1 MQNYERRIEDRRAE
15 RERMFRDDVNFQAHM
30 KIIRDAYE
38 NTRMDFWCEECE
50 KDFTADAYKVIG
62 EAGRW
67 PVAWYVGLC
76 PENHKCIRY
85 ITDKENDSYYWKSK
99 MIREQRHEMEDAM
112 LIPSDPRFKL
122 VYPEKWRELEK
133 LRDE

>member
-15 RERMFRDDVNFQAHM
+15 RERVFRDDNAYHAHM
-30 KIIRDAYE
+30 KVIREAYE
-38 NTRMDFWCEECE
+38 TTRMDFWCEECQ
-50 KDFTADAYKVIG
+50 KDFTSDAYKVIG
-62 EAGRW
+62 EAGQW
-67 PVAWYVGLC
+67 PVAWYAGLC
-76 PENHKCIRY
+76 PENHVCIRY

-99 MIREQRHEMEDAM
+99 MIREQRHEMADAM

-133 LRDE
+133 LRDN

>member
-15 RERMFRDDVNFQAHM
+15 RERVFRDDVHFQAHM
-30 KIIRDAYE
+30 KVIREAYE
-38 NTRMDFWCEECE
+38 TTRMDFWCEECQ
-50 KDFTADAYKVIG
+50 KDFTADAHKVIG

-99 MIREQRHEMEDAM
+99 MIREQRHEMADAM

>member
-15 RERMFRDDVNFQAHM
+15 RERVFRDDNAYHAHM
-30 KIIRDAYE
+30 KVIREAYE
-38 NTRMDFWCEECE
+38 TTRMDFWCEECQ
-50 KDFTADAYKVIG
+50 KDFTSDAYKVIG
-62 EAGRW
+62 EAGQW
-67 PVAWYVGLC
+67 PVAWYAGLC
-76 PENHKCIRY
+76 PENHVCIRY

-99 MIREQRHEMEDAM
+99 MIREQRHEMADAM